1 MEAGNRAIG
10 PIRLKFGAH
19 PETCQLNV
27 CKKKVFEIL
36 HIFEII
42 WHPAS
47 HLLITS
53 VQKTDPRPLMFH
65 SSSNASVDFFEMQ
78 TETLLETQTVLC
90 SVKVET
96 HSFPTVPVSLANSK

>member
-1 MEAGNRAIG
+1 MGAGNFPIG
-10 PIRLKFGAH
+10 SILFKFG
-19 PETCQLNV
+19 PRPQNGQLNV
-27 CKKKVFEIL
+27 CKKKFFEIL

-65 SSSNASVDFFEMQ
+65 SSSYASVDFFEMQ
-78 TETLLETQTVLC
+78 TETLLETQNVLC

>member
-10 PIRLKFGAH
+10 PIRLKLGAH
-19 PETCQLNV
+19 PETCKLNV
-27 CKKKVFEIL
+27 CIFFEIL

-53 VQKTDPRPLMFH
+53 VQKTDPRPLMCH
-65 SSSNASVDFFEMQ
+65 SSSYASVDFFEMQ
-78 TETLLETQTVLC
+78 TETLLETQNVLC